1 MVSQDTA
8 SQILNRILSRCWSD
22 ASYKAKLLADP
33 AGVFKAE
40 GLPMPKAVELCV
52 LENTAELSYL
62 VIPVR
67 PAELTDEALDA
78 AAGGASLR
86 DQLLASSKH
95 KPRL

>member
-1 MVSQDTA
+1 MSQET
-8 SQILNRILSRCWSD
+8 SNQTLSRVLSKCWSD

-40 GLPMPKAVELCV
+40 GLPMPEGVELCV

-62 VIPVR
+62 VIPAR

-86 DQLLASSKH
+86 DQLLASGKH